1 MPVSTI
7 PLASAVSGTLPD
19 GSAPSG
25 SVIQVVSSVL
35 TSQVSSTA
43 TSYTNIGLS
52 ASITPTSASNKILAI
67 VNIGMVNTNTNAG
80 SFLAIF
86 RGANILSQG
95 DASSSRQRTMSGSMF
110 SSADNSGSPM
120 TMVFLDSPNT
130 TSSTTYDVRGANL
143 ENTLAWYINRSRNNE
158 NTSYGFTSVST
169 ITLMEIA
176 A

>member
-1 MPVSTI
+1 
-7 PLASAVSGTLPD
+7 
-19 GSAPSG
+19 
-25 SVIQVVSSVL
+25 
-35 TSQVSSTA
+35 
-43 TSYTNIGLS
+43 
-52 ASITPTSASNKILAI
+52 
-67 VNIGMVNTNTNAG
+67 
-80 SFLAIF
+80 
-86 RGANILSQG
+86 
-95 DASSSRQRTMSGSMF
+95 
-110 SSADNSGSPM
+110 M